1 MKYDLII
8 GLCAYSTISAETFQ
22 SFMLLRDEGMATF
35 QTYTHIWDALIGRSR
50 SVVASQFLK
59 KAESDVLLF
68 VDSDI
73 MFTPDH
79 IYKILQAQRDGYD
92 IIAGAYLRA
101 DGVLALRTLDSK
113 PIDKLKVGE
122 IEEVEYVSTGFF
134 SISRKALE
142 KIKTELELP
151 LLHVGEDI
159 ECYPF
164 FESGRDYSGKHK
176 FYISEDWDF
185 CEKAR
190 NVGYK
195 IYWHTGV
202 LVNHVKG
209 IVLIP
214 NASFG
219 ILTNIPNQAIINVMD
234 EPKGD

>member
-8 GLCAYSTISAETFQ
+8 GMCAYNTIKAETFQ
-22 SFMLLRDEGMATF
+22 SFMFLRDEGMTEF
-35 QTYTHIWDALIGRSR
+35 TTYTYIWDALIGRSR
-50 SVVASQFLK
+50 SIVASRFLK
-59 KAESDVLLF
+59 KAESEVLLF

-73 MFTPDH
+73 MFAPDH

-92 IIAGAYLRA
+92 IVAGAYLRA

-113 PIDKLKVGE
+113 PIDKLSVGK

-142 KIKTELELP
+142 KIRDELELP
-151 LLHVGEDI
+151 LLHAGEEI

-190 NVGYK
+190 NTGYK

-202 LVNHVKG
+202 LVSHVKEM
-209 IVLIP
+209 VLIP
-214 NASFG
+214 NTSFG
-219 ILTNIPNQAIINVMD
+219 ILTDIPNQAIIKVTKD
-234 EPKGD
+234 D